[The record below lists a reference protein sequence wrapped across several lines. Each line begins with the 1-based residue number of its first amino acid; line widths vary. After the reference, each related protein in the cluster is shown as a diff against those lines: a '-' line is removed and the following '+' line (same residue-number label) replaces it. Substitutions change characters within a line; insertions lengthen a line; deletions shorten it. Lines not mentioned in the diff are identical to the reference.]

1 MGKGVFLEC
10 RVCSDPPRSRN
21 KMGLDGQGIFGG
33 KDKEWELELEGVRAV
48 RPCARLASGEGAA
61 GKGESQ
67 MAAQFQESFDQATR
81 VSLRQ
86 SHHRRSS
93 YVWQEWFPLAPPPC
107 KVTGWDPGGSLATAW
122 THWWPSVHM
131 LPEAGDL
138 STHVHGRCM
147 QSGRYLWMHPQ
158 MGLGTSPPPLPYFT
172 ERVFIGP

>member
-1 MGKGVFLEC
+1 MASFRKGVMGKGVFLEC

-93 YVWQEWFPLAPPPC
+93 YVWQEWFSLS
-107 KVTGWDPGGSLATAW
+107 TSTMQGHWLGPGGKPGHRMDTLVAISPYAPRSRRSEHACS
-122 THWWPSVHM
+122 WPLHAV
-131 LPEAGDL
+131 
-138 STHVHGRCM
+138 
-147 QSGRYLWMHPQ
+147 W
-158 MGLGTSPPPLPYFT
+158 
-172 ERVFIGP
+172 